1 MKLKRG
7 YVTEI
12 TQQLTP
18 SCAETIAQWI
28 GGYTVIKNQ
37 KTFKSQK
44 DFTTYLEHNKN
55 ESYLPIN
62 DAKVAHLQEELT
74 FLKDIP
80 SQIRRN
86 AGAKWFEAMNSAL
99 IGLRKSPKIRK
110 KTQKRNCYVT
120 NELFIIQSLGQNKS
134 LIQLKNNDKKGNK
147 SKIIGAFVVPFSK
160 DIIGKSLYLSRKGQ
174 RFYLSLPY
182 DKEISCLSQK
192 DLKKIIKEMSDTQL
206 NEVTIGYDLGVKR
219 QVTSSLGQ
227 VYHFKD
233 KDIKKLEKI
242 EISKK
247 RIQRRNARISR
258 ANDRQQETTI
268 RKRTKNEKKMLVRI
282 AKKDEKIKNIR
293 HNNSHCISKAIAE
306 NTPLIAGF
314 EDMNLSNLVRKP
326 KAKYCEKTKKWLKN
340 GRAAKRGLNKAILN
354 VNMGQ
359 IRQFTQYK
367 LEERGKILIKVKTR
381 NSSRECDECGHTD
394 KENRKTQAL
403 FQCIKCNHTANADEN
418 AGCIIKKRTKDV
430 IRSESFSKEKTAR
443 KASIR
448 KKNTVEESPSSG
460 CGDKV
465 RLGVIQANVVEAP
478 KTRLTNVDTSH

>member
-44 DFTTYLEHNKN
+44 DFTTYLEHNKDDA
-55 ESYLPIN
+55 YLPTN
-62 DAKVAHLQEELT
+62 DAKVAYLQKELP

-80 SQIRRN
+80 CQIGRN
-86 AGAKWFEAMNSAL
+86 AGAKWLEAMNSAL

-120 NELFIIQSLGQNKS
+120 NELFIIQSLGENKS
-134 LIQLKNNDKKGNK
+134 LVQLKNNAKKGNK
-147 SKIIGAFVVPFSK
+147 SKIIGGFVVPFSK
-160 DIIGKSLYLSRKGQ
+160 EKLGKSFYLSRKGQ
-174 RFYLSLPY
+174 RFSLSIPY
-182 DKEISCLSQK
+182 DKEVNCLSQK

-206 NEVTIGYDLGVKR
+206 NEVTIGYDLGVKK
-219 QVTSSLGQ
+219 QVTSNLGQ
-227 VYHFKD
+227 VYHFKN

-242 EISKK
+242 EVSKK

-268 RKRTKNEKKMLVRI
+268 RKRTKNEKKILERI
-282 AKKDEKIKNIR
+282 SKKDKKIKNIR

-306 NTPLIAGF
+306 KTPLIAGF

-367 LEERGKILIKVKTR
+367 LEERGKILIQVKTK

-394 KENRKTQAL
+394 KENRKNQAL
-403 FQCIKCNHTANADEN
+403 FQCIQCNHTANADKN

-430 IRSESFSKEKTAR
+430 IRSESFSKEKTSR
-443 KASIR
+443 KTSFR

-465 RLGVIQANVVEAP
+465 RLGIIQANVVEAP